1 MVTIYFDKQV
11 FSHLF
16 KAKDEKYVALREKI
30 LSHKDEFIFLYS
42 NAHLLD
48 LQNDTTDT
56 KYAEMEF
63 IQSIVDGN
71 CLVYEAPNIVVRKQ
85 TPRESFDTIHRID
98 DFSWIDDLDFATIT
112 DEQRKAI
119 YNIVDITTK
128 ELSGELDYDWLTSRT
143 PISSDKL
150 FCDKTAF
157 SAVMNLYARNLFENK
172 ESYKI
177 LRDDTIARYNPS
189 LITADGENIFNE
201 QFATSSIGLSFIDT
215 VKAVLTQ
222 MGLPLSDPGTVYY
235 TSYMLLDILGINKES
250 RKKVRYRNV
259 QADCCHSFFGSY
271 CDCIVSDDEG
281 VIRKSKTLYKLCDF
295 GTKVYSIDEFIEKFD
310 EAVNNNRKSAR
321 EYFDEIYYDYIV
333 RKILRVETTTKHTI
347 TYLEA
352 AHKYFGYFNCL
363 AERTDE
369 DERIIILH
377 KSNDFNQPILV
388 KEIEI
393 IVNRLVRA
401 FNDMGATSEMFNE
414 AMELPQIKANN
425 WERILVLDDAYMV
438 LTIFKD
444 TPMLCFW
451 IKMKQPTS

>member
-1 MVTIYFDKQV
+1 M
-11 FSHLF
+11 
-16 KAKDEKYVALREKI
+16 REKI

-48 LQNDTTDT
+48 LQNDKTDR
-56 KYAEMEF
+56 KYTEMEF
-63 IQSIVDGN
+63 MQSIVDGN

-85 TPRESFDTIHRID
+85 SPKEAFDTIHKVG
-98 DFSWIDDLDFATIT
+98 DFSWIDDLDFSTIT
-112 DEQRKAI
+112 DEQRKALN
-119 YNIVDITTK
+119 NIVDITAK
-128 ELSGELDYDWLTSRT
+128 ELSGKLDYDWLTSRT
-143 PISSDKL
+143 PISSDNL
-150 FCDKTAF
+150 YCDKSAF
-157 SAVMNLYARNLFENK
+157 SAVMNFFSCNLFENK

-189 LITADGENIFNE
+189 LITADSENIFNE
-201 QFATSSIGLSFIDT
+201 QFTSSPLGLSFINT

-235 TSYMLLDILGINKES
+235 TSYMLLDMFGINKEP
-250 RKKVRYRNV
+250 RKKVRYRNI
-259 QADCCHSFFGSY
+259 QTDCSHSFFGSY
-271 CDCIVSDDEG
+271 CDCIVSDDDG
-281 VIRKSKTLYKLCDF
+281 LIRKSKTLYKLCDF

-310 EAVNNNRKSAR
+310 EAINNNRKSAR
-321 EYFDEIYYDYIV
+321 EYLDEIYYDYIT
-333 RKILRVETTTKHTI
+333 RKTLRIETTPKHTI
-347 TYLEA
+347 TYLES

-363 AERTDE
+363 AERKSE
-369 DERIIILH
+369 DETIIILH
-377 KSNDFNQPILV
+377 KSSDFNQPILV
-388 KEIEI
+388 REIEI
-393 IVNRLVRA
+393 IENRMVRA

-451 IKMKQPTS
+451 IKMKQSTS